1 MPKNVLADAEEKMKK
16 SLEVV
21 KHELT
26 SVRTGRASV
35 SLLDTVRVDY
45 YGTPTPLSQVA
56 NIGTPDARLIVV
68 QPWERNLIGPIEKA
82 IMKADL
88 GLNPTNDG
96 SVIRVP
102 VPPLTEERRREM
114 TKTVGKLIE
123 EGKVSLRNV
132 RHHALDALKKLEK
145 DGEATED
152 DVKRAHADVQR
163 MIDKYTKVLDEMAAK
178 KSAELMEV

>member
-1 MPKNVLADAEEKMKK
+1 MPKTVLVDAEEKMKK
-16 SLEVV
+16 SIEVV

-26 SVRTGRASV
+26 TIRTGRAST

-45 YGTPTPLSQVA
+45 YGTPTPIAQVA
-56 NIGTPDARLIVV
+56 NVSTPDARLIVV
-68 QPWERNLIGPIEKA
+68 QPWERNMIGPIEKA
-82 IMKADL
+82 IMKSDL

-96 SVIRVP
+96 SVIRLP
-102 VPPLTEERRREM
+102 VPPLTEERRRDL
-114 TKTVGKLIE
+114 TKTVGRLIE

-145 DGEATED
+145 DGAAAED
-152 DVKRAHADVQR
+152 EVKRAQGDVQKL
-163 MIDKYTKVLDEMAAK
+163 IDRYTKTLDEMAAK